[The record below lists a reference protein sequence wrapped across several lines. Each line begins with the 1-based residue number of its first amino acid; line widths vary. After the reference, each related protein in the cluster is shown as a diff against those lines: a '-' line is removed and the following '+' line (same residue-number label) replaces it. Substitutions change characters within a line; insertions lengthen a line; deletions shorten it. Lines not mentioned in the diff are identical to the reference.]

1 MEFLITTGFLFLAT
15 IAVFCY
21 ARDFDSYN
29 EEVERVRDTN
39 STNIYINKL
48 NDVEFIEI
56 TRYDMES
63 VMLRT
68 DVNVR
73 MLIPHKELDKHYV
86 KKV

>member
-1 MEFLITTGFLFLAT
+1 MIALIPFAFIMSLFGYDDYSDEQYVAPKKQDQTL
-15 IAVFCY
+15 
-21 ARDFDSYN
+21 
-29 EEVERVRDTN
+29 
-39 STNIYINKL
+39 YINK
-48 NDVEFIEI
+48 NNNVEFIEI